1 LQGQLKLHSK
11 QKPTNRQKAYLSSKW

>member
-11 QKPTNRQKAYLSSKW
+11 QKPTNHQKAYLSSKW